1 MAELTPLHTH
11 TVYSI
16 LDGMIKIPNYVAWAK
31 GNNMKALAITDHA
44 SMAGAIKF
52 YKECN
57 KNDIIPILGCE
68 FYMTLGEVEEGQKD
82 NFHLVLLAKN
92 KTGWLNLIKLHN
104 ASYYNYK
111 RKPRITFDDLKK
123 YGEGLICLSAC
134 LGGLIP
140 QDILNSDMH
149 SLVEHL
155 KKFKAIFGD
164 DFYLEIQDHDTLE
177 EKKVWGKLLEL
188 SHKTG
193 IKAIATNDSHYEKRE
208 HAFAHEVLLCKQTVK
223 KISDEKRFK
232 FSGGPEYYLKNTEEM
247 RKTFSCLSEEDWN
260 RILDTSEE
268 IISKIERYDILQH
281 GYNYPRF
288 DEPQKSFKKL
298 VELSRAGFERRFK
311 GKPIDTKQY
320 VERLKY
326 ELETIYKIGFTDYFL
341 VLEDLYR
348 HMRKELVPT
357 GFGRGC
363 LIYNTPVVTDS
374 GIKQLGEIK
383 AGDKVV
389 THDGTWKT
397 VEQTHEYDCDEKLL
411 TIDTW
416 CSSPYLP
423 TMTSDHK
430 VLVVKQPFSPFITKY
445 EKDNYIKNA
454 TKINAPDYLNKG
466 NLKWIRADEVEQG
479 DYLVRPIYK
488 NRYSDKF
495 IDKIDLAKFTKYND
509 IVGEDYIDEYC
520 GGNQNSPARTQRLP
534 RYLNIDEDFLYLLG
548 FYIGDGWTHK
558 GAVVFACH
566 EEKDLKVIEFI
577 HKYFKSIKICD
588 YKENGKKAYQVY
600 VYSRIFAKLFEEIV
614 PKYASNKLIPDFA
627 LSQNLK
633 KLQILFEGLIQSD
646 GSYSEDRICYD
657 TVNINLINQLRY
669 LGDLLGYTS
678 NITVRKSDV
687 DSRGYKR
694 SESYKIRFN
703 KQTLQLNSFNDG
715 EYVYM
720 KVKSVEEY
728 ENKSKKVYD
737 ITVNDNHDY
746 QTLDCIVH
754 NSGAGSLVLYTLD
767 VTNLD
772 PIEHDLLFERFIN
785 PSRVSAPDVD
795 CDIAD
800 VDRPKVIAYLE
811 ERYGKDH
818 VANIAT
824 YGEMTSVSSFKAVA
838 SVLEMPYLE
847 ANHIT
852 KDMIDTNL
860 SLQENLE
867 QNDELKKMYDT
878 DPLFHKIFDVS
889 QILEGGIDKAGQ
901 HACGLI
907 ISNQPLENLTP
918 LTYQQDSSGR
928 WVNCA
933 VFDMKEIDG
942 DLQLLKL
949 DILGLKNLSIIN
961 ETIEKMGIDFDYKNM
976 PFTDEKTFDMI
987 SEAKTL
993 GVFQLESEI
1002 ARKLC
1007 RDIKPKTL
1015 ADLGAIN
1022 ALLRPAS
1029 LESGVTQQFID
1040 RKNGVEPVK
1049 YICEGMEDYTKNT
1062 YGLCIFQEQLMQL
1075 SRVMAGYTL
1084 AEADTLRK
1092 CIGKKLLEKLKAER
1106 EHFVSGAI
1114 KNGHTETYANEVFD
1128 MIEKAGRYGFN
1139 ASHAYAYSAM
1149 SYVTAFLKVNYPLEY
1164 MTAML
1169 NNNRDKMEK
1178 LTPYIDECY
1187 RIGINV
1193 LSPDLNKSDN
1203 IFSFDKENNGI
1214 LFGFTAIKG
1223 IGQSAIEPILLEREN
1238 GDFKSLKDL
1247 IIRCP
1252 STNKTT
1258 LENLI
1263 MSGALNNIEACPYKY
1278 MKPLQ
1283 VLCKARAKSSYKKG
1297 ETDLY
1302 TAMIECYVSDI
1313 VKKHP
1318 FYMDLDKE
1326 YKSVEGSTKEAKQ
1339 QKAEIKKKMNSF
1351 IQLAVKKFE
1360 DKTVETSV
1368 TDQEVRQNEIE
1379 MVGFPISNNPK
1390 KILIELEN
1398 LIDSTPIATML
1409 DNHNYSDM
1417 FSFMGRFKSVKK
1429 TKNGSYFAVI
1439 TDDTTEITTFMKAD
1453 TYFEIQDK
1461 INTSNYFRFIGQIN
1475 KSTNEKFADNF
1486 KIEGVRLFNVGKS
1499 SEIKLIS
1506 HLDNESL
1513 NNFLT
1518 NIRNNAII
1526 NMSDINYR
1534 LIIYHNDK
1542 KLTTKVDYWISNL
1555 QEIASE
1561 MIKYNITTV
1570 KE

>member
-1 MAELTPLHTH
+1 MTELTPLHTH

-31 GNNMKALAITDHA
+31 ENNIKALAITDHG

-57 KNDIIPILGCE
+57 SNDITPILGCE

-104 ASYYNYK
+104 ASYYNFK
-111 RKPRITFDDLKK
+111 RKPRITFEDIEKHS
-123 YGEGLICLSAC
+123 EGLICLSAC

-140 QDILNSDMH
+140 QDILNGDMK
-149 SLVEHL
+149 SLIEHL
-155 KKFKAIFGD
+155 KHFKQIFGD

-193 IKAIATNDSHYEKRE
+193 IKAIATNDSHYEKQE

-232 FSGGPEYYLKNTEEM
+232 FAGGPEYYLKNTEEM
-247 RKTFSCLSEEDWN
+247 RQTFNCLSEDVWN
-260 RILDTSEE
+260 RILDASEE
-268 IISKIERYDILQH
+268 IVSKIEKYDILQH
-281 GYNYPRF
+281 GYNYPKF

-320 VERLKY
+320 IARLKY

-341 VLEDLYR
+341 VLEDLY
-348 HMRKELVPT
+348 KFLDKSNIPT
-357 GFGRGC
+357 GFGRG
-363 LIYNTPVVTDS
+363 
-374 GIKQLGEIK
+374 
-383 AGDKVV
+383 
-389 THDGTWKT
+389 
-397 VEQTHEYDCDEKLL
+397 
-411 TIDTW
+411 
-416 CSSPYLP
+416 
-423 TMTSDHK
+423 
-430 VLVVKQPFSPFITKY
+430 
-445 EKDNYIKNA
+445 
-454 TKINAPDYLNKG
+454 
-466 NLKWIRADEVEQG
+466 
-479 DYLVRPIYK
+479 
-488 NRYSDKF
+488 
-495 IDKIDLAKFTKYND
+495 
-509 IVGEDYIDEYC
+509 
-520 GGNQNSPARTQRLP
+520 
-534 RYLNIDEDFLYLLG
+534 
-548 FYIGDGWTHK
+548 
-558 GAVVFACH
+558 
-566 EEKDLKVIEFI
+566 
-577 HKYFKSIKICD
+577 
-588 YKENGKKAYQVY
+588 
-600 VYSRIFAKLFEEIV
+600 
-614 PKYASNKLIPDFA
+614 
-627 LSQNLK
+627 
-633 KLQILFEGLIQSD
+633 
-646 GSYSEDRICYD
+646 
-657 TVNINLINQLRY
+657 
-669 LGDLLGYTS
+669 
-678 NITVRKSDV
+678 
-687 DSRGYKR
+687 
-694 SESYKIRFN
+694 
-703 KQTLQLNSFNDG
+703 
-715 EYVYM
+715 
-720 KVKSVEEY
+720 
-728 ENKSKKVYD
+728 
-737 ITVNDNHDY
+737 
-746 QTLDCIVH
+746 
-754 NSGAGSLVLYTLD
+754 SGAGSLVLYTLD

-961 ETIEKMGIDFDYKNM
+961 ETIQKMGIDFDYKNM
-976 PFTDEKTFDMI
+976 PFTDEKTFNMI

-1049 YICEGMEDYTKNT
+1049 YICEGMEGYTKNT

-1092 CIGKKLLEKLKAER
+1092 YIGKKVLEKLKAER
-1106 EHFVSGAI
+1106 SHFVSGSVN
-1114 KNGHTETYANEVFD
+1114 NGHAETYANEVFD

-1149 SYVTAFLKVNYPLEY
+1149 SYVTAFLKVNHPLEY

-1203 IFSFDKENNGI
+1203 IFSFDRENNGI

-1238 GDFKSLKDL
+1238 GEFKSLKDL

-1297 ETDLY
+1297 DTDLY

-1313 VKKHP
+1313 VKKHS

-1326 YKSVEGSTKEAKQ
+1326 YKSVEGATKEAKQ
-1339 QKAEIKKKMNSF
+1339 QKAEIKKKMNDF
-1351 IQLAVKKFE
+1351 IQLAIKKFE

-1368 TDQEVRQNEIE
+1368 TDQEIRQNEIE

-1398 LIDSTPIATML
+1398 LIDSTPIDTML
-1409 DNHNYSDM
+1409 DSHNYSDM

-1518 NIRNNAII
+1518 NIRNNAIM